1 LTLYHNVI
9 HEVDVHAPKERWLHT
24 RISESLEGAL
34 KREARRRRQPVSLL
48 VRNVLEGALDLVED
62 IVETSLAVSQAARGA
77 PRDRPKGGQRS
88 LDDVYGWQELI
99 LNRAAECARCG
110 SSLGAGGQAWRGLR
124 DGPGRPVFLCQA
136 CVRGLNRKTEHHE
149 EDSR

>member
-1 LTLYHNVI
+1 MHG
-9 HEVDVHAPKERWLHT
+9 PKERWLHT
-24 RISESLEGAL
+24 RISETLEGAL

-62 IVETSLAVSQAARGA
+62 LVETSIAVRDAARG
-77 PRDRPKGGQRS
+77 GTRS
-88 LDDVYGWQELI
+88 LADVYGWQELI
-99 LNRAAECARCG
+99 LNRATACARCD
-110 SSLGAGGQAWRGLR
+110 SPLAAGGQAWRGLR

-136 CVRGLNRKTEHHE
+136 CVRGLRRPMEHHE

>member
-1 LTLYHNVI
+1 
-9 HEVDVHAPKERWLHT
+9 VHGPKERWLHT
-24 RISESLEGAL
+24 RISEALEGAL

-48 VRNVLEGALDLVED
+48 VRDVLEGALDLVED
-62 IVETSLAVSQAARGA
+62 IVETGLAVSQAARGG
-77 PRDRPKGGQRS
+77 PRDGPGDRRS

-99 LNRAAECARCG
+99 LNRAAACARCE
-110 SSLGAGGQAWRGLR
+110 SSLGSGGRAWRGLR

-136 CVRGLNRKTEHHE
+136 CVRGLHRKTEHHE

>member
-1 LTLYHNVI
+1 
-9 HEVDVHAPKERWLHT
+9 VHGPKERWLHT
-24 RISESLEGAL
+24 RISETLEGAL
-34 KREARRRRQPVSLL
+34 KREAQRRRQPVSLL

-62 IVETSLAVSQAARGA
+62 IVETSLAVSQAARGG
-77 PRDRPKGGQRS
+77 PRAAARDAQRP

-99 LNRAAECARCG
+99 LNRAAACARCEA
-110 SSLGAGGQAWRGLR
+110 SLGSGGKAWRGLR

-136 CVRGLNRKTEHHE
+136 CVRGLHRKTEHHE